1 MTNYNLYIGVV
12 CLFFYL
18 VKVTAWLL
26 HVFYPIFSL
35 PLHIGL
41 AALWAYSI
49 AIQTGPDTIDPAR
62 QNHGAPWYITKNCN
76 IVENKTIR
84 GYCTQAKSAFA
95 VSVCMLVI
103 YIFHIAFAAY
113 SLYPTRDARLAHET
127 KVAEKKAWKEKW
139 ASSPAD
145 NEMTAEQQWQ
155 HMWELQQLPR
165 TPGTATGPGWTRA
178 PMTPRTTAFSA
189 LEGQK
194 QAHVQHSSP
203 IQEQDEFVQ
212 GQGHH
217 VSPLQQQQTYYP
229 SPEQQQQAYYP
240 SPEQQQQAYYPS
252 PVQGQAQGQPEW
264 GYDGKGK
271 GTAV

>member
-1 MTNYNLYIGVV
+1 VL
-12 CLFFYL
+12 
-18 VKVTAWLL
+18 
-26 HVFYPIFSL
+26 
-35 PLHIGL
+35 
-41 AALWAYSI
+41 
-49 AIQTGPDTIDPAR
+49 
-62 QNHGAPWYITKNCN
+62 
-76 IVENKTIR
+76 
-84 GYCTQAKSAFA
+84 
-95 VSVCMLVI
+95 
-103 YIFHIAFAAY
+103 YIFHIAFAVY
-113 SLYPTRDARLAHET
+113 SLFPTRDARLAHET

-212 GQGHH
+212 GQGQHI
-217 VSPLQQQQTYYP
+217 SPL
-229 SPEQQQQAYYP
+229 QQQQAYYP
-240 SPEQQQQAYYPS
+240 SPEQHQQAYYPS
-252 PVQGQAQGQPEW
+252 PEQHQQAFYPSPVQGHPQGQPEW